1 MPSTNSSHRR
11 TQASNR
17 RSPLRALR
25 WWAIVRP
32 QVAASQPCG
41 DSSEE
46 ACPSCRAAQP
56 CPRDILYQAIAEM
69 AVLGT
74 GKDLTRKRIT
84 DYLLGKNQ
92 SRKINRWP
100 RKHPEA
106 AAWML
111 WRVVAFEQ
119 DLGLADAT
127 KHLELAKEMGLHLV
141 EPRLALMV
149 CQQLLDTVDQDEAAT
164 VAGAVLANRTTD
176 TAFDDLALWL
186 VWTKHS
192 AAVAAKAAKPR
203 NIRFPRRARPEGRVS
218 PNPYAPIRPARSGRG
233 DDAPH

>member
-1 MPSTNSSHRR
+1 M
-11 TQASNR
+11 
-17 RSPLRALR
+17 
-25 WWAIVRP
+25 
-32 QVAASQPCG
+32 
-41 DSSEE
+41 
-46 ACPSCRAAQP
+46 
-56 CPRDILYQAIAEM
+56 YQAIAEM

-111 WRVVAFEQ
+111 WRVIAFEQ

-149 CQQLLDTVDQDEAAT
+149 CQQLLDTVDLDEAAT
-164 VAGAVLANRTTD
+164 LAGAVLANRTTD